1 MTNNSNSEDIAA
13 ARIQELRELIQYHNE
28 RYYSLDSPEIPDAD
42 YDALFRELN
51 QLEQLHPNL
60 ITADSPTQTVGGS
73 TINTF
78 EEVVHRTPM
87 MSLDN
92 SFSIEQ
98 LEAWADRVRKGLQEE
113 KTDPQWVLSLI
124 HI

>member
-51 QLEQLHPNL
+51 QLEQL
-60 ITADSPTQTVGGS
+60 
-73 TINTF
+73 F
-78 EEVVHRTPM
+78 
-87 MSLDN
+87 
-92 SFSIEQ
+92 
-98 LEAWADRVRKGLQEE
+98 
-113 KTDPQWVLSLI
+113 
-124 HI
+124 